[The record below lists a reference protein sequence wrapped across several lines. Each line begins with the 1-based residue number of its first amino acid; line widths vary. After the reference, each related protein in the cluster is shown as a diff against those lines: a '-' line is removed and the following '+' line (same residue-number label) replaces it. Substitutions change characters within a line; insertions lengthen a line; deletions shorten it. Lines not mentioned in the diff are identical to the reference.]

1 MQVVSMTEARNNF
14 KSIFD
19 SVYLNNDEVIVHRKD
34 KENVVIIP
42 FEQYNYMKKREINY
56 ELWNQ
61 EEINN
66 IGKIGFN
73 SNSFIEDDEDY
84 TKW

>member
-1 MQVVSMTEARNNF
+1 MQVVSMTEAKNNF

-19 SVYLNNDEVIVHRKD
+19 SVYLNNDEIIVHRKN

-42 FEQYNYMKKREINY
+42 FEQYNYMKKKEMNY

-66 IGKIGFN
+66 IGKIGF
-73 SNSFIEDDEDY
+73 SSKSFVNDDEDY
-84 TKW
+84 LKW

>member
-42 FEQYNYMKKREINY
+42 FEQYNYMKKREMNY

-61 EEINN
+61 EEISN

-73 SNSFIEDDEDY
+73 SKSFVDDDEDY
-84 TKW
+84 SKW